1 LFEGYSRFA
10 EEDLMKTATMFSAA
24 LLVLGF
30 VLLGWAMS
38 SSTAPEAPSGF
49 DNQTIDPNFVAQSVH
64 AVDQTHFD
72 TVEQAEKDG
81 LGPIYNAQSCRECHQ
96 NPTSGAVSQVT
107 ELRVGHLGPAGVF
120 ENPSIP
126 IDHGQEVIIGRT
138 LINDRAICP
147 EIQEHVP
154 DTETIRTR
162 RLAVNTL
169 GDGFIEAVADDTL
182 LSIAKDQ
189 CRSTRGKICG
199 QALRVPVVE
208 AVGQTAVGRFGWK
221 DQHASLLSFA
231 GDAYLN
237 EMGITNRLFPTE
249 VTSICN
255 PKSVTEPNDQPD
267 PTDHLEDIDHFARF
281 MRASKAP
288 PRDETLAATDAA
300 QRGSKLFARIGCNTC
315 HLTTLTTAKAGTKV
329 NGGQFTIPDALGEK
343 AFHPYSD
350 FLLHDVGTAD
360 GIAIAVV
367 EHYAVPAASVQA
379 LYKSK
384 QSAQVSFDEVDKVM
398 NRRGFSYK
406 AVHDGRNKIR
416 TAPLWGLRTHSRL
429 MHDGDSVRL
438 RDAIDRHKGEASEVT
453 QKFHRL
459 TPAEQK
465 DLLSFLNSL

>member
-1 LFEGYSRFA
+1 MENP
-10 EEDLMKTATMFSAA
+10 MNKPTMFSAA
-24 LLVLGF
+24 PMVLTL
-30 VLLGWAMS
+30 VLLGWAV
-38 SSTAPEAPSGF
+38 SSTKSPEAPSGF
-49 DNQTIDPNFVAQSVH
+49 DNQTIDPNFVTQFVH
-64 AVDQTHFD
+64 AADQGHFD

-107 ELRVGHLGPAGVF
+107 ELRVGHLGPHGVF

-126 IDHGQEVIIGRT
+126 INHGQEVVTGRT

-147 EIQEHVP
+147 EVQEHVP
-154 DTETIRTR
+154 EIDTIQAR
-162 RLAVNTL
+162 RLSLNTL
-169 GDGFIEAVADDTL
+169 GDGFVEAVSDDTL
-182 LSIAKDQ
+182 LEISKDQ
-189 CRSTRGKICG
+189 CRSTHSKICG

-208 AVGQTAVGRFGWK
+208 ADGQTAVGRFGWK
-221 DQHASLLSFA
+221 DQHASLLSFS

-267 PTDHLEDIDHFARF
+267 PTDHMEDIDRFARF
-281 MRASKAP
+281 IRASKVP
-288 PRDETLAATDAA
+288 PRDETLAATDEAK
-300 QRGSKLFARIGCNTC
+300 RGEKLFARIGCATC
-315 HLTTLTTAKAGTKV
+315 HVTTLTTAKVGTKID
-329 NGGQFTIPDALGEK
+329 GGQFTIPDALGEK
-343 AFHPYSD
+343 TFHPYSD
-350 FLLHDVGTAD
+350 FLLHDVGTGD

-367 EHYAVPAASVQA
+367 EHYAVRAESIRA
-379 LYKSK
+379 LYKPN
-384 QSAQVSFDEVDKVM
+384 QSSEASYADVDKLM

-438 RDAIDRHKGEASEVT
+438 GDAITRHKGEAREVT
-453 QKFHRL
+453 EKFRRL
-459 TPAEQK
+459 TPAERK
-465 DLLSFLNSL
+465 DLFRFLDSL

>member
-1 LFEGYSRFA
+1 
-10 EEDLMKTATMFSAA
+10 MKKAPMFSTS

-30 VLLGWAMS
+30 VLLGWATS
-38 SSTAPEAPSGF
+38 SDTAPEAPSGF

-64 AVDQTHFD
+64 DADQIHFD
-72 TVEQAEKDG
+72 TVEQVEKDG

-107 ELRVGHLGPAGVF
+107 ELRVGHLGSGGLF

-126 IDHGQEVIIGRT
+126 INHGQEVITGRT

-147 EIQEHVP
+147 EVQEHVP
-154 DTETIRTR
+154 ASETIQTR

-169 GDGFIEAVADDTL
+169 GDGFIEAVSDDTL
-182 LSIAKDQ
+182 LSISKDQ
-189 CRSTRGKICG
+189 CRSSHGKICG

-208 AVGQTAVGRFGWK
+208 ATGQTAVGRFGWK
-221 DQHASLLSFA
+221 DQHASLLSFS

-267 PTDHLEDIDHFARF
+267 PTDNLEDIDHFARF
-281 MRASKAP
+281 MRASKVP
-288 PRDETLAATDAA
+288 PRDETLAATEEAK
-300 QRGSKLFARIGCNTC
+300 RGSKLFARIGCATC

-343 AFHPYSD
+343 SFHPYSD
-350 FLLHDVGTAD
+350 FLLHDVGTGD
-360 GIAIAVV
+360 GIAIAIV
-367 EHYAVPAASVQA
+367 EHYAVPSESIRA
-379 LYKSK
+379 LYKPK

-398 NRRGFSYK
+398 NRAGFSYK

-416 TAPLWGLRTHSRL
+416 TAPLWGLRTHSRF
-429 MHDGDSVRL
+429 MHDGDSIGFG
-438 RDAIDRHKGEASEVT
+438 DAIARHKGEASEVT
-453 QKFHRL
+453 RKFLKL
-459 TPAEQK
+459 TPGAK
-465 DLLSFLNSL
+465 NDVLIFLNSL

>member
-1 LFEGYSRFA
+1 
-10 EEDLMKTATMFSAA
+10 MKRATMFSAA
-24 LLVLGF
+24 LLLLGF

-38 SSTAPEAPSGF
+38 SSTAEAPSGF

-126 IDHGQEVIIGRT
+126 IDHGQEVITGRT

-154 DTETIRTR
+154 DTETIQTR

-182 LSIAKDQ
+182 LSIGKDQ
-189 CRSTRGKICG
+189 CRSTHGKICG

-221 DQHASLLSFA
+221 DQHASLLSFS

-281 MRASKAP
+281 MRASKVP
-288 PRDETLAATDAA
+288 PRDETVAATDAA
-300 QRGSKLFARIGCNTC
+300 KRGSKLFARIGCATC

-343 AFHPYSD
+343 VFHPYSD
-350 FLLHDVGTAD
+350 FLLHDVGTGD

-384 QSAQVSFDEVDKVM
+384 PSAQVSFDEVDKVM

-416 TAPLWGLRTHSRL
+416 TAPLWGLRTHSRF

-438 RDAIDRHKGEASEVT
+438 RDAIDRHKAEASGVT

-459 TPAEQK
+459 SPTEQK